1 MPAAGATGQLPR
13 SRWGYTG
20 ARRSLRRIP
29 LVYAVEEISDLSI
42 INITKQEIVGH
53 QVGDNRV
60 LLPLLGGAR
69 VPGVALCEP
78 SQILQQPVPVQ
89 RSPFLRVLPDR
100 SIAGLWGVGCEEGG
114 NR

>member
-29 LVYAVEEISDLSI
+29 LVYAVEEISELSI
-42 INITKQEIVGH
+42 INITKQEIVGQ

-60 LLPLLGGAR
+60 LLPLLGRAR
-69 VPGVALCEP
+69 VLGVALCEP